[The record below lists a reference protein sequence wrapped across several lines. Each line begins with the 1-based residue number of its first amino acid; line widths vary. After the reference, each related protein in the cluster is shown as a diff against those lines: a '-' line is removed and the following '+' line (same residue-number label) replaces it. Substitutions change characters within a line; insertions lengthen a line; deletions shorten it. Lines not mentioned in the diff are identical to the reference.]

1 MFKIRFFAIF
11 CLLQTL
17 FAAGIF
23 AQSADSFVQQVPQ
36 MLSGYVTDSRN
47 EKLYLH
53 IDKESCLPGDT
64 LFFKGYLVS
73 AVTNQLVDF
82 SRYIYVELVDRKD
95 LVYIREKVTKDTINN
110 AFIGYL
116 PMSDNLRQGEYFI
129 RAYTYN
135 MQNDKEDYIYRKR
148 IRVISPYDNRIKC
161 NIDVEP
167 RGGGKRTLKLT
178 FLNAQNERYD
188 NVVFQYKIPG
198 ETPDTLLGIG
208 NTGYNGLCRIDVND
222 PASDHIWIS
231 FDNNGAWAY
240 QEYLPIP
247 GAKRDFD
254 VQLFPEG
261 GSLLSGVP
269 QRVAFKSVGRDGLSI
284 PVSGKVYD
292 DNGILLTTFSSNQ
305 LGMGG
310 FNVNTQVNATY
321 TVECTDSLGT
331 VKRFPLNVDN
341 KAQYALQ
348 LKSDMESVSYNVLR
362 STTSAQASLSDK
374 YVLIHSRGI
383 TLALFP
389 AEQMCDRVMNLNTA
403 PEGIIHFALIDEKG
417 QTYSERLWFHRKSV
431 RSSVKVESFKDN
443 VRPRSNAKIE
453 ISLLTDDAENIENQT
468 EGGNFSVSV
477 THNGQMDYDESL
489 GGIEGN
495 LLLTSDL
502 EGYVESPGYY
512 FSGDYSLKQHDMD
525 VLMLTQGWRRFKLG
539 DVLQGVP
546 AKPKYYYLER
556 GQFLSGHV
564 KNYWGKKSLNSD
576 IILIG
581 TNGIARK
588 LQIDST
594 GHFVENDIWFD
605 IGTRFIV
612 QALRKDGKDN
622 LELELDDQEFRDSR
636 NIEPLSLCLGDNA
649 FYERYGKD
657 YVFADNGERIQTLG
671 EVRVQGGAAYLKQ
684 EILKDALQK
693 EIRINHLMGATSDM
707 AGYGMH
713 PGAMV
718 MARTKDPITKVAY
731 ASKGFVPYRDVIYR
745 NRSHDYSM
753 HYISTGGVAY
763 RRLEFDIR
771 DLQHVDDETI
781 AAYNAIDDKNKISN
795 GEAVSTLVY
804 RDNDNTTPRL
814 IGVQVRHPFS
824 LIDPISFDN
833 FDIGGVQTVPIYDYI
848 TAVTNYDVQFNM
860 QTIVPFAPQQHVE
873 FYKPSYDVATELLK
887 DPVDEKI
894 TRYWNPNV
902 KLSDGKT
909 FEFEFPTA
917 QGEGSDSYTIVVEGF
932 SENGT
937 PIHKSWR
944 YDVR

>member
-1 MFKIRFFAIF
+1 MLRFFTSLF
-11 CLLQTL
+11 LLQFFVGVL
-17 FAAGIF
+17 FAQDNTSII
-23 AQSADSFVQQVPQ
+23 QHVPAV
-36 MLSGYVTDSRN
+36 LSEYVTEQRG

-64 LFFKGYLVS
+64 LFFKGYLAS

-95 LVYIREKVTKDTINN
+95 LVYIREKVVKDTVNN

-116 PMSDNLRQGEYFI
+116 PMSENLRQGEYFI

-148 IRVISPYDNRIKC
+148 IRVVSPYDNRIKC

-167 RGGGKRTLKLT
+167 RMGGKRTLKLT

-247 GAKRDFD
+247 GSKRDYD

-261 GSLLSGVP
+261 GSLLSGVI

-292 DNGILLTTFSSNQ
+292 ENGTLLTTFASNQ
-305 LGMGG
+305 FGMGS
-310 FNVNTQVNATY
+310 FNVNTQANATY

-331 VKRFPLNVDN
+331 VKRFALNVDN

-348 LKSDMESVSYNVLR
+348 LKSDMESVSYSVLR
-362 STTSAQASLSDK
+362 SATNTQATLSDK

-389 AEQMCDRVMNLNTA
+389 AEQMSGRVMNLTSA

-431 RSSVKVESFKDN
+431 RSSVKVESLKDN
-443 VRPRSNAKIE
+443 VRPRGNAKIE
-453 ISLLTDDAENIENQT
+453 VSLLTADADDIENQA

-502 EGYVESPGYY
+502 EGYIESPGYY
-512 FSGDYSLKQHDMD
+512 FQGNYSQRQHDMEL
-525 VLMLTQGWRRFKLG
+525 LMLTQGWRRFNLN
-539 DVLQGVP
+539 DVLQGSPV
-546 AKPKYYYLER
+546 APKHFYLER

-564 KNYWGKKSLNSD
+564 KNYWGKKSLNMD

-588 LQIDST
+588 LQTDST
-594 GHFVENDIWFD
+594 GHFVEDDIWYD

-622 LELELDDQEFRDSR
+622 LELQLDDQEFRGSR
-636 NIEPLSLCLGDNA
+636 NIEPLSVCSSDKA

-657 YVFADNGERIQTLG
+657 YIFADNGERIQTLG
-671 EVRVQGGAAYLKQ
+671 EVRVQGGATYLKQ
-684 EILKDALQK
+684 EILKDVL
-693 EIRINHLMGATSDM
+693 EHEHRINYLMGATNI
-707 AGYGMH
+707 AFYGAH
-713 PGAMV
+713 PRGGGDIDA
-718 MARTKDPITKVAY
+718 VAY
-731 ASKGFVPYRDVIYR
+731 IPYRDILFRGVSYESR
-745 NRSHDYSM
+745 
-753 HYISTGGVAY
+753 GGFMTAGGAAY
-763 RRLEFDIR
+763 RTQTFDIT
-771 DLQHVDDETI
+771 DFQHVDEESV
-781 AAYNAIDDKNKISN
+781 AAYKAIDDRTKISN
-795 GEAVSTLVY
+795 GEAASTLVY
-804 RDNDNTTPRL
+804 RDNDYIKPRLLGVKVSLPTGRGSFSPGFPETIVTTPVYDDL
-814 IGVQVRHPFS
+814 VVV
-824 LIDPISFDN
+824 N
-833 FDIGGVQTVPIYDYI
+833 YDY
-848 TAVTNYDVQFNM
+848 QFNM
-860 QTIVPFAPQQHVE
+860 QTIVPFAPQQQNVE
-873 FYKPSYDVATELLK
+873 FYKPSYKVATELLK
-887 DPVDEKI
+887 EVVDEKI

-902 KLSDGKT
+902 KFENGKP
-909 FEFEFPTA
+909 FVLEFPTA
-917 QGEGSDSYTIVVEGF
+917 QGEGSGSYTVVVEGVAA
-932 SENGT
+932 NGT
-937 PIHKSWR
+937 PIHKAWK
-944 YDVR
+944 YYVK

>member
-1 MFKIRFFAIF
+1 MKLRFFTIF
-11 CLLQTL
+11 CLLQAFLAT
-17 FAAGIF
+17 GIF
-23 AQSADSFVQQVPQ
+23 AQSADTFVQQVPQ
-36 MLSGYVTDSRN
+36 MLSGYVTDSRS

-95 LVYIREKVTKDTINN
+95 LVYIREKVSKDTVNN
-110 AFIGYL
+110 GFIGYL

-148 IRVISPYDNRIKC
+148 IRVVSPYDNRIQCK
-161 NIDVEP
+161 IDVEP

-198 ETPDTLLGIG
+198 ETPDTLLGLG

-222 PASDHIWIS
+222 PKSDHIWIS
-231 FDNNGAWAY
+231 FDNNGAWAF

-261 GSLLSGVP
+261 GSLLEGVT
-269 QRVAFKSVGRDGLSI
+269 QQVAFKSVGRDGLAI
-284 PVSGKVYD
+284 PITGRVYD
-292 DNGILLTTFSSNQ
+292 NHGAALTTFKSNH
-305 LGMGG
+305 LGMGSFTLTTTTG
-310 FNVNTQVNATY
+310 TEY
-321 TVECTDSLGT
+321 RVECIDSLGT
-331 VKRFPLNVDN
+331 IKSFPLYTDEQS
-341 KAQYALQ
+341 KYALQ
-348 LKSDMESVSYNVLR
+348 LQSDMESVSYKVL
-362 STTSAQASLSDK
+362 TANGASLSDK

-389 AEQMCDRVMNLNTA
+389 AEQMSGRVMNLNTA
-403 PEGIIHFALIDEKG
+403 PEGIIHFALIDDKG
-417 QTYSERLWFHRKSV
+417 VTYSDRLWFHRATK
-431 RSSVKVESFKDN
+431 RPAITVESLKDN
-443 VRPRSNAKIE
+443 VPPRSSAKM
-453 ISLLTDDAENIENQT
+453 SLGLSDF
-468 EGGNFSVSV
+468 GGNFSLSV
-477 THNGQMDYDESL
+477 THDGQMDYNEAL

-525 VLMLTQGWRRFKLG
+525 VLMLTQGWRRFNIN
-539 DVLQGVP
+539 DVLQGAPVVP
-546 AKPKYYYLER
+546 KLFYLER

-588 LQIDST
+588 LQTDST

-622 LELELDDQEFRDSR
+622 LELELDNQEFRDSR
-636 NIEPLSLCLGDNA
+636 NIEPLSVCLADNA

-684 EILKDALQK
+684 EIVKEALEK

-745 NRSHDYSM
+745 NRSYDYSM
-753 HYISTGGVAY
+753 HYITTGGVAY

-771 DLQHVDDETI
+771 DLQHVDEETI
-781 AAYNAIDDKNKISN
+781 AAYNAIDDQNKISN
-795 GEAVSTLVY
+795 GEAASTLVY

-814 IGVQVRHPFS
+814 IGVQIKHPFS
-824 LIDPISFDN
+824 KVDPLSFHN
-833 FDIGGVQTVPIYDYI
+833 FDIGGVQTVPVYDYI

-860 QTIVPFAPQQHVE
+860 QTIVPFAPQQQNVE
-873 FYKPSYDVATELLK
+873 FYKPSYNVATELLK

-917 QGEGSDSYTIVVEGF
+917 QGEGSGSYTIVVEGF

-937 PIHKSWR
+937 PIHKSWK
-944 YDVR
+944 YDVK

>member
-1 MFKIRFFAIF
+1 MPKIKFYISLA
-11 CLLQTL
+11 LLQFFVGAL
-17 FAAGIF
+17 FAQDNTSII
-23 AQSADSFVQQVPQ
+23 QQVPTV
-36 MLSGYVTDSRN
+36 LSDYVAEQRG

-64 LFFKGYLVS
+64 IFFKGYLVS

-95 LVYIREKVTKDTINN
+95 LVYIREKVTKDTVNN
-110 AFIGYL
+110 GFTGYL

-148 IRVISPYDNRIKC
+148 IRVISPYDNRIQCK
-161 NIDVEP
+161 IDVEP

-222 PASDHIWIS
+222 PKSDHIWIS

-261 GSLLSGVP
+261 GSLLSGVT

-292 DNGILLTTFSSNQ
+292 DNGILLTTFSSNH
-305 LGMGG
+305 LGMGCFTLSTTPG
-310 FNVNTQVNATY
+310 TEY
-321 TVECTDSLGT
+321 RVECTDCLGT
-331 VKRFPLNVDN
+331 TKSFPLYTDVQS
-341 KAQYALQ
+341 KYALQ
-348 LKSDMESVSYNVLR
+348 LQSDIESVSYKVLTANR
-362 STTSAQASLSDK
+362 ASLSDK

-389 AEQMCDRVMNLNTA
+389 AEQMCDRVMNLTTA
-403 PEGIIHFALIDEKG
+403 PEGIIHFALIDENR

-468 EGGNFSVSV
+468 EGGNLSVSV

-525 VLMLTQGWRRFKLG
+525 VLMLTQGWRRFKLS

-546 AKPKYYYLER
+546 ANPKYYYLER

-564 KNYWGKKSLNSD
+564 KNYWGKKSLNTD

-588 LQIDST
+588 LQTDST

-622 LELELDDQEFRDSR
+622 LELELDNQEFRDSR
-636 NIEPLSLCLGDNA
+636 NIEPLSVCLADNA

-684 EILKDALQK
+684 EILKDALEK

-731 ASKGFVPYRDVIYR
+731 ASKGFVLYRDVIYR
-745 NRSHDYSM
+745 NRSYDYSM

-763 RRLEFDIR
+763 RSLEFDIR
-771 DLQHVDDETI
+771 DLQHVDEETI

-795 GEAVSTLVY
+795 GETASTLVY

-814 IGVQVRHPFS
+814 IGVQIKHPFS
-824 LIDPISFDN
+824 QIDPPPYRN
-833 FDIGGVQTVPIYDYI
+833 FDIGGVMTVPVYEYI
-848 TAVTNYDVQFNM
+848 TTVTNYDYQFNM
-860 QTIVPFAPQQHVE
+860 QTIVPFAPQQQNVE

-917 QGEGSDSYTIVVEGF
+917 QGKGSGSYTIVVEGF

-944 YDVR
+944 YDVK

>member
-1 MFKIRFFAIF
+1 MKAKFFTALF
-11 CLLQTL
+11 LLQFFVGAL
-17 FAAGIF
+17 FAQDNTSII
-23 AQSADSFVQQVPQ
+23 QQVPTV
-36 MLSGYVTDSRN
+36 LSEYVAEQRS

-148 IRVISPYDNRIKC
+148 IRVVSPYDNRIKC

-178 FLNAQNERYD
+178 FQNAQNERYD

-222 PASDHIWIS
+222 PASDYIWIS
-231 FDNNGAWAY
+231 FDNNGSWAY

-261 GSLLSGVP
+261 GSLLSGVT

-341 KAQYALQ
+341 KSQYALQ

-389 AEQMCDRVMNLNTA
+389 AEQMCDRVMNLTTA

-431 RSSVKVESFKDN
+431 RSIVKVESFKDN
-443 VRPRSNAKIE
+443 VRPRSNSKIE
-453 ISLLTDDAENIENQT
+453 ISLLTDDAENVENQT

-525 VLMLTQGWRRFKLG
+525 VLMLTQGWRRFKLS
-539 DVLQGVP
+539 DVLQGAP
-546 AKPKYYYLER
+546 IKPKYYYLER

-564 KNYWGKKSLNSD
+564 KNYWGKKSLNTD

-588 LQIDST
+588 LQTDST
-594 GHFVENDIWFD
+594 GHFIENDIWFD

-636 NIEPLSLCLGDNA
+636 NIEPLSVCLSDNA
-649 FYERYGKD
+649 FYKRYGKD

-684 EILKDALQK
+684 EILKDALEK

-745 NRSHDYSM
+745 NRSYDYSM

-763 RRLEFDIR
+763 RSLEFDIR
-771 DLQHVDDETI
+771 DLQHVDEETI

-795 GEAVSTLVY
+795 GEVASTLVY

-814 IGVQVRHPFS
+814 IGVQVKHPLS

-833 FDIGGVQTVPIYDYI
+833 FDIGGVQTVPVYEYI
-848 TAVTNYDVQFNM
+848 TTVTNYDYQFNM
-860 QTIVPFAPQQHVE
+860 QTIVPFAPQQQNVE

-917 QGEGSDSYTIVVEGF
+917 QGKGSGSYTIVVEGF

-944 YDVR
+944 YDVK